1 MRNRRPR
8 PRRIALVSTAALL
21 ALTAAGCGSGGGDAT
36 GGSEA
41 GGVTTL
47 TWQMWSGS
55 EVETTALNHLSEMVT
70 KAHPDI
76 KLTLQTST
84 FPDYWTKLAAQASG
98 GDVGCILGV
107 QGPRAPSIT
116 QLLQPLDDAKLKAA
130 GVDMA
135 DFNEAISQALQANG
149 QQVAVPYDF
158 GPLVVFYNADA
169 FKKAGVALPTT
180 SWKQADF
187 DSAANKLKASGI
199 NGYSFFPTVDQ
210 FAAWTLTRTGKQP
223 IAADG
228 KLQLDTPEM
237 ISTFEYLQGLVKS
250 GVTPQLPATNDTSA
264 ALNAFMSGNSGM
276 VVDGPWQYGN
286 IVKNAKFKPGVAVMP
301 AGPAGSR
308 SHIAGSGYG
317 ISKSCPNQDKAL
329 QAIATITGPEAEQ
342 YLGEVGR
349 AYPARTAQSDAW
361 YQGELKTAK
370 PALTAANKSSEPFHA
385 SANLS
390 QVQQLFQQY
399 GIPALNGQQSAAD
412 FLKLVQQ
419 QAGGG

>member
-1 MRNRRPR
+1 M
-8 PRRIALVSTAALL
+8 
-21 ALTAAGCGSGGGDAT
+21 G
-36 GGSEA
+36 E
-41 GGVTTL
+41 
-47 TWQMWSGS
+47 
-55 EVETTALNHLSEMVT
+55 
-70 KAHPDI
+70 
-76 KLTLQTST
+76 
-84 FPDYWTKLAAQASG
+84 
-98 GDVGCILGV
+98 
-107 QGPRAPSIT
+107 
-116 QLLQPLDDAKLKAA
+116 
-130 GVDMA
+130 
-135 DFNEAISQALQANG
+135 FNTAISQALQANG

-158 GPLVVFYNADA
+158 PGPLVVFYNVDA

-180 SWKQADF
+180 SWTQADF
-187 DSAANKLKASGI
+187 DSAATKLKASGI

-286 IVKNAKFKPGVAVMP
+286 IVKNAKFKPGVAVHASQTCRLP
-301 AGPAGSR
+301 Y
-308 SHIAGSGYG
+308 HIAGSGYG
-317 ISKSCPNQDKAL
+317 ISKTCANQDKAL
-329 QAIATITGPEAEQ
+329 EAIATITGPEAEQ

-361 YQGELKTAK
+361 YQGELQAAK

-399 GIPALNGQQSAAD
+399 GIPGTERAAERGR
-412 FLKLVQQ
+412 LP
-419 QAGGG
+419 QAGPAAGRRGLTARKHRLGRRADDVACGGPRPPVRPGSP